1 MTHPTID
8 QAAGEA
14 VPQPNPRMAEIV
26 RDAVAGS
33 CAFTRTIGQPVT
45 LHDGSI
51 AFGVAYVVSADMI
64 REWEGREGAR
74 EKSQ

>member
-1 MTHPTID
+1 MQSDLLPVQH
-8 QAAGEA
+8 
-14 VPQPNPRMAEIV
+14 PRMAEIT
-26 RDAVAGS
+26 RAVVEGS

-64 REWEGREGAR
+64 REWEGREGSR